1 MKKLFLSI
9 ATLLLISLAA
19 LSQTKYYKC
28 EWTKGGS
35 TYLFKG
41 LMRLEFANS
50 NGIVQGRIIWTVL
63 SADTK
68 DANSV
73 AYYRG
78 KINKSG
84 IEIIE
89 GDYDEQTK
97 DLKFAGMNKIDRD
110 SVIGLDEYT
119 LKISADNNTIYGKTD
134 SNKENNGF
142 FYATLLQNT
151 AAAKKEFD
159 LMAGK
164 IKL

>member
-1 MKKLFLSI
+1 MKKLFLSL
-9 ATLLLISLAA
+9 ATFLLISLSA

-28 EWTKGGS
+28 EWTKGGG
-35 TYLFKG
+35 TFLFKG

-50 NGIVQGRIIWTVL
+50 GGIVQGRIIWTVL
-63 SADTK
+63 ATDTK
-68 DANSV
+68 DANAV
-73 AYYRG
+73 EYYRG
-78 KINKSG
+78 KMNKSG

-97 DLKFAGMNKIDRD
+97 DLKFSGMNKIDPD
-110 SVIGLDEYT
+110 SVIGLDVYT

-134 SNKENNGF
+134 SNGEKNGF
-142 FYATLLQNT
+142 FYASLQNT

-159 LMAGK
+159 IMVGK